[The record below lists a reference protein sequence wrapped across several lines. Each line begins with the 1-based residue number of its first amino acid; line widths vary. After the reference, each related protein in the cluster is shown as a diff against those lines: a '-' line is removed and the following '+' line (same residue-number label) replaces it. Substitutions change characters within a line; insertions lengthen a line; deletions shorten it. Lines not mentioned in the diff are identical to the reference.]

1 MNEKEHLEWLEER
14 ELKLE
19 KLERMINYLQ
29 LIVNDD
35 SRVIEKEDIQMEIYK
50 LYYFN
55 TRNKEYGDE

>member
-29 LIVNDD
+29 LIVNDNPRITTKD
-35 SRVIEKEDIQMEIYK
+35 DIQMEIYK

-55 TRNKEYGDE
+55 SRNKEYGDD

>member
-1 MNEKEHLEWLEER
+1 MNEKEYLEWLEKR
-14 ELKLE
+14 EVKLD

-35 SRVIEKEDIQMEIYK
+35 PRLIEKDDIQMEIYK

-55 TRNKEYGDE
+55 TRNKEYGDD